1 VQRAVGRG
9 GFGEVYYAVSDG
21 GREVALKYLRENPQ
35 VELRGTAHCINLK
48 SPHLVTIFD
57 VKKNTDGDYFII
69 MEYVSG
75 PSLRDI
81 LVAEP
86 NGLGP
91 QKAAFFVREIAKG
104 LAYLHDRGIVH
115 RDLKPGNIFYEE
127 GYVKIG
133 DYGLS
138 KFISVSRHS
147 AQTASVGTVH
157 YMAPEVGTGNYH
169 RGIDI
174 YALGVMLYEM
184 LLGKVPFEGGSM
196 GEVLMKHL
204 TVQPEVDNLPDPYGR
219 VIRKALQ
226 KDPAD
231 RYQNVYEMV
240 DDLLEVENVRTSL
253 AGFNP
258 ASLSAAVARGA
269 ADASPSPAPSPNP
282 APRMIPPI
290 DRPRPAPPFDLDVR
304 RLPRKMEKRLN
315 RTGEKVDE
323 KLRKLAI
330 KHGQPAPDQPANRRS
345 GARAGLPQN
354 RIPSRGAAVQRG
366 IMAGMMLL
374 AMGVAVGFI
383 SDGTRHPEL
392 MIGSVTTILGMTM
405 GLILG
410 IKLVSW
416 ISRGHPQPGWVPRV
430 SMVGATAIP
439 LFVCAVPIISYSEE
453 SGALT
458 CLALLA
464 TVLIVN
470 WRKRVVSGARG
481 ELSIG
486 QAFGAGLLGFI
497 LTAIFASDSHRSEP
511 FLAIGAGA
519 AAASSLMIQALAWF
533 FPLRQWLD
541 GVPAGVFPHGGP
553 PESPPATGQFASSS
567 SEAETLSYRGF
578 HGVDDRRDGDAAPDE
593 TSPRQQMFDRR
604 QQTGQKFEERQ
615 HGQSMDT
622 FVHPPHHKPRYAITR
637 ILGGIV
643 GMAMLAATA
652 GLTLAMFNVR
662 SGGGPIQADEMLQF
676 SLMLTGAIGLMVFA
690 FRKTSRYRTGGFYRD
705 TLRPLLLI
713 VPILGFVGVGSLKYA
728 ERLGWYGISS
738 DEWFA
743 MRVVLVASAIVF
755 VLLLFKRGKR
765 YPRRRLPMPADQAH
779 ESQHETA
786 DPKSQP
792 VNVA

>member
-1 VQRAVGRG
+1 MQRAVGRG

-57 VKKNTDGDYFII
+57 VKKNADGDYFII

-91 QKAAFFVREIAKG
+91 QKTAFFVREIAKG

-184 LLGKVPFEGGSM
+184 LLGKVPFEGSSM

-204 TVQPEVDNLPDPYGR
+204 TVQPEVDDLPEPYGR

-269 ADASPSPAPSPNP
+269 ADASPSPSPSPNP

-290 DRPRPAPPFDLDVR
+290 DRPRPVPAFDLDAR
-304 RLPRKMEKRLN
+304 RLPRKMEKRLV

-330 KHGQPAPDQPANRRS
+330 KHGQKAPDQPTKRRR
-345 GARAGLPQN
+345 GNRAGLPQN
-354 RIPSRGAAVQRG
+354 LMISRGEAVQRCV
-366 IMAGMMLL
+366 MATMMLA

-383 SDGTRHPEL
+383 AGGIRHPEL
-392 MIGSVTTILGMTM
+392 MIGSVTTILGMTL
-405 GLILG
+405 GLTLG
-410 IKLVSW
+410 IKLVSL
-416 ISRGHPQPGWVPRV
+416 ISRGHPQPSWVPRLC
-430 SMVGATAIP
+430 MVGATVIP
-439 LFVCAVPIISYSEE
+439 LFACAIPIIAYREE
-453 SGALT
+453 AGVFT

-486 QAFGAGLLGFI
+486 QAFGAGLLALI
-497 LTAIFASDSHRSEP
+497 LTAIFTADSYRSEP

-533 FPLRQWLD
+533 FPLRYWLD
-541 GVPAGVFPHGGP
+541 GERTRSTPRDRQSD
-553 PESPPATGQFASSS
+553 SPPASAEFAMSSS
-567 SEAETLSYRGF
+567 QMETLSYRGV
-578 HGVDDRRDGDAAPDE
+578 HGADDRYAADDNGTSSHQPMAEHHQLARDE
-593 TSPRQQMFDRR
+593 
-604 QQTGQKFEERQ
+604 FEG
-615 HGQSMDT
+615 HGRGRNMDS
-622 FVHPPHHKPRYAITR
+622 FVHPPHQVPRYAITR

-652 GLTLAMFNVR
+652 GLTLALFNLR
-662 SGGGPIQADEMLQF
+662 SARDPVHFDSFIMMCL
-676 SLMLTGAIGLMVFA
+676 LLTGAVCLMFFA
-690 FRKTSRYRTGGFYRD
+690 FRKTSRYRSGGFYRD
-705 TLRPLLLI
+705 TLRPLLLFL
-713 VPILGFVGVGSLKYA
+713 PILGFAKVATLKYL
-728 ERLGWYGISS
+728 EQRGNYGVSS
-738 DEWFA
+738 DEELVLRA
-743 MRVVLVASAIVF
+743 VLVASAILLV
-755 VLLLFKRGKR
+755 VLLFKRGER
-765 YPRRRLPMPADQAH
+765 YPRHRLPMPADQSH
-779 ESQHETA
+779 ESQQKTRE
-786 DPKSQP
+786 PKSQP